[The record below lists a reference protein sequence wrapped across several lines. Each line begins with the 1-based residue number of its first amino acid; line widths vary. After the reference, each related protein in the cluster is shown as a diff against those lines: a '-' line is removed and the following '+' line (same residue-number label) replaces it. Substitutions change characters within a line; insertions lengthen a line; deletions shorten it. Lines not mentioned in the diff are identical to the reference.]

1 MQKIASPGPSD
12 SGSSGP
18 ARKIQV
24 LACESPSSR
33 SDTTPPSLV
42 DASTQ
47 VDRVH
52 LRYTNAS
59 TQTTPEPAPLAT
71 SVARGTQV
79 EAATLPPAAHIT
91 TDGTIAAERRAA
103 DAAMMRLE
111 AGYLSIM
118 QAVQQLRL
126 DFNMQAMQPAT
137 MQRGAAGGRAKRSY
151 AAAASPAPKERDSPP
166 AAPLAA
172 PPRQCRWLSLAASQR
187 DRRTFILHVTA
198 VASAGSAMAV
208 VHSVLQSLPGKWAD
222 GLGPSSLDQVVDANF
237 LGARPDGTGGA
248 ARILF
253 TVGSADVADAVVRSR
268 CGLKGSGSSIFEA
281 LSDRERAQHKALWPA
296 YEAARAAGQ
305 KAQFRRARL
314 FVDGLLVPAPAR

>member
-1 MQKIASPGPSD
+1 MQTIASPGPSD

-24 LACESPSSR
+24 LASR
-33 SDTTPPSLV
+33 SDTTPPSRV

-91 TDGTIAAERRAA
+91 DGTIAAERRAA

-118 QAVQQLRL
+118 QALQQLRL

-137 MQRGAAGGRAKRSY
+137 MQPGAAGGRAKRSY

-166 AAPLAA
+166 AAP
-172 PPRQCRWLSLAASQR
+172 PRQCRWRSLAASQR
-187 DRRTFILHVTA
+187 DRRTFILHVSA

-268 CGLKGSGSSIFEA
+268 CGQKGSGSSIFEA